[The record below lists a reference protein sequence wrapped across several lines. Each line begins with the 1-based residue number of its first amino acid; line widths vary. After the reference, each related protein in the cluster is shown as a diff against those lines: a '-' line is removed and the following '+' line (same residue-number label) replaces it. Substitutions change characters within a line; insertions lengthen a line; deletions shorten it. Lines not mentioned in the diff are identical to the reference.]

1 MPRPSRCR
9 RVCCEPLVRLFAPQ
23 GTEGTEPVVLLVE
36 EYEAIRIVDLEKRTH
51 DQCAQQMQ
59 ISRTT
64 ATEIYEKA
72 RFKIADA
79 IVNGKPLV
87 IEGGNYRICQE
98 SSCCACP
105 GRCRRNTV
113 ARAAAQEIQGVSHM
127 KIAMPVKNDAIF
139 QHFGMA
145 PNFKIYVVQDGAVIS
160 TETIAAG
167 GHGHAAVVNLLVKN
181 AVDCVICGGLGPGAV
196 QSLAQANIRLYAGN
210 EGDCDAAVAS
220 LIAGTLENN
229 VEAATAGRGHHHCH
243 GHGHEEG
250 GCGCHGHHG
259 HAEEGCGCH
268 GHKQEGECSCG
279 GHCECG
285 KEECDCHG
293 EGRCGCHGHGQHGH
307 GHCGCGKH

>member
-1 MPRPSRCR
+1 
-9 RVCCEPLVRLFAPQ
+9 
-23 GTEGTEPVVLLVE
+23 
-36 EYEAIRIVDLEKRTH
+36 
-51 DQCAQQMQ
+51 MQ

-72 RFKIADA
+72 RFKIANA

-105 GRCRRNTV
+105 DRCRRNTV
-113 ARAAAQEIQGVSHM
+113 ARAAAQENQGVSHM

-250 GCGCHGHHG
+250 GCSCHGHHG

-279 GHCECG
+279 GHCDCG

-293 EGRCGCHGHGQHGH
+293 EGRCGCHGHGHGH

>member
-23 GTEGTEPVVLLVE
+23 GTEETEPVVLLVE

-113 ARAAAQEIQGVSHM
+113 ARAAAQENQGVSHM

-139 QHFGMA
+139 QHCLPAYRGKEVTA
-145 PNFKIYVVQDGAVIS
+145 EVIDGPQSVVWD
-160 TETIAAG
+160 EAG
-167 GHGHAAVVNLLVKN
+167 NRLHAQKALLTWLAGKARGDESLLV
-181 AVDCVICGGLGPGAV
+181 
-196 QSLAQANIRLYAGN
+196 
-210 EGDCDAAVAS
+210 
-220 LIAGTLENN
+220 
-229 VEAATAGRGHHHCH
+229 
-243 GHGHEEG
+243 
-250 GCGCHGHHG
+250 
-259 HAEEGCGCH
+259 
-268 GHKQEGECSCG
+268 
-279 GHCECG
+279 
-285 KEECDCHG
+285 
-293 EGRCGCHGHGQHGH
+293 
-307 GHCGCGKH
+307 

>member
-23 GTEGTEPVVLLVE
+23 GTEETEPVVLLVE
-36 EYEAIRIVDLEKRTH
+36 EYEAIRIVDLKKRTH

-98 SSCCACP
+98 TNCCACA
-105 GRCRRNTV
+105 GRCRRKTV
-113 ARAAAQEIQGVSHM
+113 AQSAAQDEIQGVSHM
-127 KIAMPVKNDAIF
+127 KIALPVKNDAIF

-210 EGDCDAAVAS
+210 GGDCDAAVAS
-220 LIAGTLENN
+220 LIAGTL
-229 VEAATAGRGHHHCH
+229 
-243 GHGHEEG
+243 
-250 GCGCHGHHG
+250 
-259 HAEEGCGCH
+259 
-268 GHKQEGECSCG
+268 
-279 GHCECG
+279 
-285 KEECDCHG
+285 
-293 EGRCGCHGHGQHGH
+293 
-307 GHCGCGKH
+307 